1 MIERAWLR
9 AAGRRP
15 RTARR
20 ARTASVLSIAALV
33 LVCGACGGDAAP
45 RAVVAVGAPVPGY
58 AAEKADGTPIAL
70 ADLKGEV
77 VLLNI
82 WATWCKPCRQEI
94 PALETLHQRHREA
107 GLVVA
112 GVSIDVDDDRTK
124 VAEFAGALGA
134 SYAIWYDPDDRVS
147 TTFLALGVPASYL
160 IGRDGTLRWRHVG
173 PITAEDGA
181 LNAALKVALAET
193 VVGGD
198 AASRATPRQ

>member
-1 MIERAWLR
+1 MI
-9 AAGRRP
+9 GRRSTL
-15 RTARR
+15 RTL
-20 ARTASVLSIAALV
+20 RTLLSTALNLTTILSTTLLLAS
-33 LVCGACGGDAAP
+33 CGGESAP
-45 RAVVAVGAPVPGY
+45 RATVAVGAPVPSY
-58 AAEKADGTPIAL
+58 AAEKADGTPIVL

-94 PALETLHQRHREA
+94 PALETLHKRHREA

-112 GVSIDVDDDRTK
+112 GVSIDIDDDREK

-181 LNAALKVALAET
+181 LNAAIRTALQE
-193 VVGGD
+193 
-198 AASRATPRQ
+198 RALQERAR

>member
-1 MIERAWLR
+1 MIGHSRLSSALLVT
-9 AAGRRP
+9 ALLATACAGE
-15 RTARR
+15 
-20 ARTASVLSIAALV
+20 S
-33 LVCGACGGDAAP
+33 AP
-45 RAVVAVGAPVPGY
+45 RATVAVGAPAPSY

-94 PALETLHQRHREA
+94 PALETLHQRHRAA

-112 GVSIDVDDDRTK
+112 GVSIDVDEDRQK
-124 VAEFAGALGA
+124 VAEFATALGA
-134 SYAIWYDPDDRVS
+134 SYAMWYDPDDRVS
-147 TTFLALGVPASYL
+147 TTFLAIGVPASYL

-181 LNAALKVALAET
+181 LNAALKAALDE
-193 VVGGD
+193 
-198 AASRATPRQ
+198 PRTD

>member
-1 MIERAWLR
+1 MIARVS
-9 AAGRRP
+9 
-15 RTARR
+15 TALI
-20 ARTASVLSIAALV
+20 ASVFV
-33 LVCGACGGDAAP
+33 LAACGGDAAP
-45 RAVVAVGAPVPGY
+45 RAVVAVGAPVPSY
-58 AAEKADGTPIAL
+58 SAEKADGTPIAL

-94 PALETLHQRHREA
+94 PALEALHQRHREA

-112 GVSIDVDDDRTK
+112 GVSIDVDEDRKK

-181 LNAALKVALAET
+181 LNAALKAALEE
-193 VVGGD
+193 
-198 AASRATPRQ
+198 RAR

>member
-1 MIERAWLR
+1 MMARVRAMAEHALR
-9 AAGRRP
+9 ALMS
-15 RTARR
+15 TALIS
-20 ARTASVLSIAALV
+20 TVLVSTALV
-33 LVCGACGGDAAP
+33 IIACGSESAP
-45 RAVVAVGAPVPGY
+45 RVTVAVGAPVPSY

-112 GVSIDVDDDRTK
+112 GVSIDVDEDRKK
-124 VAEFAGALGA
+124 VAEFATALGA
-134 SYAIWYDPDDRVS
+134 SYAMWYDPDDRVS

-181 LNAALKVALAET
+181 LNAALTRALAE
-193 VVGGD
+193 
-198 AASRATPRQ
+198 PR